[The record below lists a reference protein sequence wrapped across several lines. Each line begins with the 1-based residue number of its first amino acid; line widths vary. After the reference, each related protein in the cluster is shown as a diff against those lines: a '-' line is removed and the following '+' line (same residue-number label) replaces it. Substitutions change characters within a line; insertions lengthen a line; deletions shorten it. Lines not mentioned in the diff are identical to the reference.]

1 MTAGETTRPA
11 PDPAA
16 QKPVAHDPAAHAPV
30 AHDDP
35 FHLARSVAHELRTPL
50 SGIASAVQLLRFR
63 ATEDPV
69 VERNVGR
76 IMREIERL
84 GRIATA
90 LEEYGH
96 AEPPRLAPGD
106 PDEVWDRVI
115 ADRRGLLESSAL
127 VLHRTRAEPPARCRL
142 DPARLA
148 QLFGEVLANA
158 AESAP
163 EATDISLESEA
174 APGAGWRCRLHNGG
188 PAVPPS
194 VLPLVFEPLVSTRS
208 GGTGMGL
215 AVGRRIVAEH
225 GGTIALESDPER
237 GTTVTITLP
246 EA

>member
-1 MTAGETTRPA
+1 MTAGDTTRPA
-11 PDPAA
+11 PHAA
-16 QKPVAHDPAAHAPV
+16 PPDGAAAGVV

-84 GRIATA
+84 GRIASA
-90 LEEYGH
+90 LEQYGH
-96 AEPPRLAPGD
+96 ADPPRLAPGD
-106 PDEVWDRVI
+106 PDLVWDAVI
-115 ADRRGLLESSAL
+115 EDGRGLLESSSL
-127 VLHRTRAEPPARCRL
+127 VLHRTRAERPARCRL
-142 DPARLA
+142 DAARLS
-148 QLFGEVLANA
+148 QLFRELLANA

-163 EATDISLESEA
+163 EATDITLDSETVA
-174 APGAGWRCRLHNGG
+174 GTGWRCRLHNGG

-208 GGTGMGL
+208 GGSGMGL
-215 AVGRRIVAEH
+215 AVARRIAAEH
-225 GGTIALESDPER
+225 GGEIALESDPEL
-237 GTTVTITLP
+237 GTTVTVTLP

>member
-1 MTAGETTRPA
+1 M
-11 PDPAA
+11 
-16 QKPVAHDPAAHAPV
+16 
-30 AHDDP
+30 HDDP

-69 VERNVGR
+69 VERYVGR

-90 LEEYGH
+90 LEQYGH
-96 AEPPRLAPGD
+96 AEPPSLAPGD
-106 PDEVWDRVI
+106 PDEVWDTVI
-115 ADRRGLLESSAL
+115 ADGRGLLESASL
-127 VLHRTRAEPPARCRL
+127 VLHRTRARPPARCDV

-148 QLFGEVLANA
+148 QLFRELLANA

-163 EATDISLESEA
+163 EATDISLESETV
-174 APGAGWRCRLHNGG
+174 PGTGWRCRLHNGG
-188 PAVPPS
+188 PAVPAS
-194 VLPLVFEPLVSTRS
+194 MLSRVFEPLVSTRS

-215 AVGRRIVAEH
+215 AVGRRIAVEH
-225 GGTIALESDPER
+225 GGTITLESDAER
-237 GTTVTITLP
+237 GTTVTVTLP